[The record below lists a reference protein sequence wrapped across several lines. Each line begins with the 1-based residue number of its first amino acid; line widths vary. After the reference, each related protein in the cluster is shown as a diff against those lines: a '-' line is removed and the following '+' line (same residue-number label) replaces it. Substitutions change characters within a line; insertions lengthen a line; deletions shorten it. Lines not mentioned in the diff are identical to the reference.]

1 MQRAVARAWATACL
15 LGELLCVLPRTHQAL
30 NAAATAAAACAQE
43 WAVRTLNRPRPPGDP
58 GKVDELRRVSRDLVT
73 AHRIFEHLHR
83 QGRASG
89 IHRHKPEEHVN
100 YVADAFNKTQVRA
113 GGLASKW
120 ARARASVCRAWWLRD
135 SSLQA

>member
-1 MQRAVARAWATACL
+1 M
-15 LGELLCVLPRTHQAL
+15 
-30 NAAATAAAACAQE
+30 
-43 WAVRTLNRPRPPGDP
+43 RTLNRPRPPGDP

-100 YVADAFNKTQVRA
+100 YVADAFNKTQ
-113 GGLASKW
+113 AS
-120 ARARASVCRAWWLRD
+120 AVCRAEAAGWLAER
-135 SSLQA
+135 SMGLGQGQVVGPPVSISLIVCSRFDGSPGRQCNIPHPH